1 MYELDR
7 ATETREIGALREPDV
22 LAFVQE
28 PAARRAEETGQE
40 SSGRGLPAAALT
52 DQTHRLAPAERER
65 YRVDGRDGAGRRRER
80 SADVVELD
88 QCGHAS
94 FSATGTSAF
103 EPSTSATCFQRMQAA

>member
-28 PAARRAEETGQE
+28 AAACRAEETGQQP
-40 SSGRGLPAAALT
+40 SRRRLSAAALPHK
-52 DQTHRLAPAERER
+52 THRFTLAERER

-103 EPSTSATCFQRMQAA
+103 EPSTSATCLQRMQAA